1 MNSVQIISILAA
13 VAAIGVFGYLRSD
26 RNEYAEREVA
36 LDSTE
41 SKEAEAIFKQLAQS
55 TNYLVQCISSKA
67 NPAVQQMLL
76 RSAVALKESSSV
88 TLIGAYWSGDY
99 LKVQVKAPADDAE
112 TAQYWFTLEPE
123 ANGELKLLGCS
134 IMI

>member
-1 MNSVQIISILAA
+1 MNSAQIIIILAA

-41 SKEAEAIFKQLAQS
+41 AKEAEAIFKQLAQS

-67 NPAVQQMLL
+67 SPVVQQMLL
-76 RSAVALKESSSV
+76 RSAVALKESGKA
-88 TLIGAYWSGDY
+88 TLVGAYWSGDY
-99 LKVQVKAPADDAE
+99 LKVQVKARTDAAE
-112 TAQYWFTLEPE
+112 TVQHWFTMESGPT
-123 ANGELKLLGCS
+123 GELKLLGVQ
-134 IMI
+134 

>member
-1 MNSVQIISILAA
+1 MNSVQIIIILAA

-41 SKEAEAIFKQLAQS
+41 AKEAEAIFKQLAQS

-67 NPAVQQMLL
+67 SPAIQQMLL
-76 RSAVALKESSSV
+76 RSAVALKESGKA
-88 TLIGAYWSGDY
+88 TLVGAYWSGDY
-99 LKVQVKAPADDAE
+99 LKVQVKAPTDDAE
-112 TAQYWFTLEPE
+112 TTQHWFTLGSE
-123 ANGELKLLGCS
+123 ANGELKLLGVQ
-134 IMI
+134 

>member
-1 MNSVQIISILAA
+1 MNSAQIIVILAV

-41 SKEAEAIFKQLAQS
+41 AKEAEAIFKQLVQS

-67 NPAVQQMLL
+67 SPVVQQMLL
-76 RSAVALKESSSV
+76 RSAVALKESGKAALV
-88 TLIGAYWSGDY
+88 GAYWSGDY
-99 LKVQVKAPADDAE
+99 LKVQVKAPTDGAKP
-112 TAQYWFTLEPE
+112 AQHWFTLESE
-123 ANGELKLLGCS
+123 DNGELKLLGVQ
-134 IMI
+134 